1 MTSLQQAVAYKEG
14 YKDCIRQIEEQIESS
29 LNTNDLTT
37 LVGVR
42 NFIDNLLLFMFL
54 QKAQLTEDDYII
66 AVQINL

>member
-1 MTSLQQAVAYKEG
+1 MTNLQQAVAYKEG

-37 LVGVR
+37 LVGIR

-54 QKAQLTEDDYII
+54 QKAQLTEDDYIRPGPG
-66 AVQINL
+66 